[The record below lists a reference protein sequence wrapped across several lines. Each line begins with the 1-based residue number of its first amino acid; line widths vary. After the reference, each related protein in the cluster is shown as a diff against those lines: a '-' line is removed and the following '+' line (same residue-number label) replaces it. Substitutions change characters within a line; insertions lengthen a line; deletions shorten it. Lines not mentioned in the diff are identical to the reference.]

1 MTKRKNEK
9 MQFLWEYLKVFAVG
23 GALCVVG
30 QLLIDRTNLT
40 PGRILV
46 SFVTA
51 GVILSGLGLYKP
63 IADFAGAGAS
73 VPLTGFGHALAEGV
87 REGVRE
93 KGLLGAFTGGVTKT
107 AGGIAAAVIFGYV
120 CALLAKP
127 KAKT

>member
-1 MTKRKNEK
+1 MTGIVLVL
-9 MQFLWEYLKVFAVG
+9 FGLTITTH
-23 GALCVVG
+23 VVA
-30 QLLIDRTNLT
+30 IEIAAHRHFTIT
-40 PGRILV
+40 AYAEAIAAILV

-51 GVILSGLGLYKP
+51 GVILSAIGLYKP
-63 IADFAGAGAS
+63 VADFAGAGAS

-93 KGLLGAFTGGVTKT
+93 KGLLGAFTGGVTRT
-107 AGGIAAAVIFGYV
+107 AGGIAAAVIFGYL

>member
-1 MTKRKNEK
+1 
-9 MQFLWEYLKVFAVG
+9 MQILVEYAKVFAIG
-23 GALCVVG
+23 GALCVIG

-51 GVILSGLGLYKP
+51 GVILSAIGLYQP

-87 REGVRE
+87 REGVKE
-93 KGLLGAFTGGVTKT
+93 KGLLGAFTGGGNCRRGHLRLPLRTFGKAKGENVILYKVTK
-107 AGGIAAAVIFGYV
+107 I
-120 CALLAKP
+120 P
-127 KAKT
+127 

>member
-1 MTKRKNEK
+1 MTAL
-9 MQFLWEYLKVFAVG
+9 MQILMEYLKVFAIG
-23 GALCVVG
+23 GALCVIG

-51 GVILSGLGLYKP
+51 GGILSAIGLYQP

-73 VPLTGFGHALAEGV
+73 VPLTGFGHALAAGV
-87 REGVRE
+87 REGVKE
-93 KGLLGAFTGGVTKT
+93 KGLLGAFTGGVTRT
-107 AGGIAAAVIFGYV
+107 AGGIAAAVIFGYL

>member
-1 MTKRKNEK
+1 MVDK
-9 MQFLWEYLKVFAVG
+9 MEILWEYIKVFAVG
-23 GALCVVG
+23 GALCVIG

-51 GVILSGLGLYKP
+51 GVILSAIGLYKP
-63 IADFAGAGAS
+63 VADFAGAGAS

-93 KGLLGAFTGGVTKT
+93 KGLLGAFTGGVTRT
-107 AGGIAAAVIFGYV
+107 AGGIAAAVIFGYL